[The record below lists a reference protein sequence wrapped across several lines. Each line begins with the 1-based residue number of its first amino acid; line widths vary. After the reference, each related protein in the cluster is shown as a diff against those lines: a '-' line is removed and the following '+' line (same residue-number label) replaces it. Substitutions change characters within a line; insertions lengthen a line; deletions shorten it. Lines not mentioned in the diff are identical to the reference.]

1 MRRRGAVSSPLLLPR
16 LLRLL
21 SLHVIG
27 QRRRSRL
34 HVAVGERWTQRGL
47 RLVKPDRAVVRVI
60 GLILLEQLLV
70 VAAARRR
77 ILLIVERRAIRL
89 SLRRCCLLLPS
100 AD

>member
-21 SLHVIG
+21 PLHIIG

-34 HVAVGERWTQRGL
+34 HVAVGDLWTERGL
-47 RLVKPDRAVVRVI
+47 RLVKPDRAMIRVI
-60 GLILLEQLLV
+60 GLILLEQLLM

-77 ILLIVERRAIRL
+77 ILLVRHVAR
-89 SLRRCCLLLPS
+89 
-100 AD
+100 